1 MLHFHLN
8 MQFEDMIRCG
18 YFKVSKV
25 LRSSKLSFDVD
36 NLNFWGLAT
45 VLATFSK
52 IWKILFKSSGYPEVV
67 NKTILVLLNI

>member
-8 MQFEDMIRCG
+8 MQFEDMICCG

-36 NLNFWGLAT
+36 NLTFWGLAA

-52 IWKILFKSSGYPEVV
+52 IGKISFQIFWLP
-67 NKTILVLLNI
+67 